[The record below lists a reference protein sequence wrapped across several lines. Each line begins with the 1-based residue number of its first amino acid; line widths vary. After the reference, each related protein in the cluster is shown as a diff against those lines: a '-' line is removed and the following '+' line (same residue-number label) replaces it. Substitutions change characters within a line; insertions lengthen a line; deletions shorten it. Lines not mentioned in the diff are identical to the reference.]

1 MARKKQKWSNG
12 KILRRIV
19 LPILVFLVAIIII
32 IGIVCVSNQPHPI
45 MTQIGQPITMSVEE
59 DQNTQGF
66 LFGYTAGFPWAS
78 GSMQLTVDNANL
90 YSSFT
95 EAGIDPAEC
104 SLEIDPTAPFLV
116 LDITIENIDAVLYED
131 MNFSVGHLVSSQAFE
146 GWNVINGNYLSISPV
161 YFSDH
166 MPISS
171 DSKDYF
177 HGELPQGTSTTFQL
191 GFSVSD
197 LSADLVFELGNNG
210 LIHKYGVE
218 LGIKP

>member
-1 MARKKQKWSNG
+1 MDILLASLGFGKYATDSRQRKSV
-12 KILRRIV
+12 IL
-19 LPILVFLVAIIII
+19 
-32 IGIVCVSNQPHPI
+32 
-45 MTQIGQPITMSVEE
+45 
-59 DQNTQGF
+59 
-66 LFGYTAGFPWAS
+66 
-78 GSMQLTVDNANL
+78 
-90 YSSFT
+90 FT